1 MIVKI
6 ENEFLTAEINE
17 FGAELFSLK
26 GKKTGTEYLWQG
38 NPEYWKSRSTVLFP
52 ICGRL
57 YEGKYIFNEKEYEM
71 PLHGIAKLFNF
82 ESEKVS
88 QTKAIFTLKANQ
100 ETFGYYPF
108 DFEFSVIY
116 TLNKDVLDIA
126 YRVKNNGNNQMP
138 FSYGAHPGFNIPFNN
153 NGSFEDY
160 YVEFTK
166 ESMERLV
173 MTERCLFS
181 GETEKFALNDKKM
194 NLKHNLFDNDAIFLV
209 SDTDKIVLK
218 SKNDENFIEVSYK
231 DMTCVGFWHKP
242 KTDAPYVCIE
252 PWHGIPADDG
262 KTDDLMTKRNI
273 LLLKGKDVY
282 ENSYQIR
289 IYEK

>member
-1 MIVKI
+1 MMIKI

-57 YEGKYIFNEKEYEM
+57 FEGKYIFNGVEYEM

-82 ESEKVS
+82 TSEKVS
-88 QTKAIFTLKANQ
+88 ESKAVFTLKSNE
-100 ETFGYYPF
+100 ETLSYYPF
-108 DFEFSVIY
+108 DFEFSLIY
-116 TLNKDVLDIA
+116 TLDKDVLTVG
-126 YRVKNNGNNQMP
+126 YKVKNNSSDVMP
-138 FSYGAHPGFNIPFNN
+138 FSYGAHPGFNVPFNN
-153 NGSFEDY
+153 DGVFEDY

-166 ESMERLV
+166 ENMERLV
-173 MTERCLFS
+173 MTERCLFDAK
-181 GETEKFALNDKKM
+181 TEKFPLKDKKM
-194 NLKHNLFDNDAIFLV
+194 PLKHNLFDNDAIFLI
-209 SDTDKIVLK
+209 SHTDKVALK
-218 SKNDENFIEVSYK
+218 SLKHENFIELSYQ
-231 DMTCVGFWHKP
+231 DMTCLGFWHKP

-262 KTDDLMTKRNI
+262 KTDNLMTKRNT
-273 LLLKGKDVY
+273 LLLDSNKVY
-282 ENSYQIR
+282 ETSYKIR
-289 IYEK
+289 VFEK